1 MTTRTGLI
9 IMGAAFALEL
19 LVAPFIKDPPDPS
32 LVRRIKPWSGHAYWS
47 HITLIPGTNLDA
59 WGFSDKSTIVL
70 YEDDKP
76 LGPWRSDVADVTSK
90 GLGRYTVSG
99 PAGSAYVVF
108 SASDNSNPLTNGRT
122 YRAHD
127 PEASGRVEDAIRGV
141 ELSK

>member
-1 MTTRTGLI
+1 MTTKTGLA
-9 IMGAAFALEL
+9 IMATAFALEL

-32 LVRRIKPWSGHAYWS
+32 LLRHIKPWSGHSYWS
-47 HITLIPGTNLDA
+47 HITLIPGTNLDS

-76 LGPWRSDVADVTSK
+76 LGPWRSDVNEVNSK

-99 PAGSAYVVF
+99 PAPSAYVVF

-122 YRAHD
+122 YRVHD
-127 PEASGRVEDAIRGV
+127 PEANSRIEAAMRGDGPA
-141 ELSK
+141 K